1 MDPLA
6 LVVIAAVAAALI
18 AAVGPAAIA
27 GVPEPSEP
35 EADKI
40 TYAAVATIRGIRWWL
55 IVPAAASA
63 ALVAARIDVP
73 ELVPVWVAVCGI
85 GSWMAFVDWHTRYLP
100 FVLTSLLYLV
110 VLILVVVAA
119 VWVGDRDLLIHALVG
134 NGVLYLVYRL
144 MYWLA
149 GRFFGGAFGYGDVRL
164 SASLGLALGALG
176 FAETSI
182 GGYAGFLLGGIVA
195 PVLVKLRVV
204 DRDGFA
210 FGPFMLVGA
219 VLGAAFGTAL
229 QAG

>member
-1 MDPLA
+1 MGPL
-6 LVVIAAVAAALI
+6 
-18 AAVGPAAIA
+18 AIA

-55 IVPAAASA
+55 VIPAAASA
-63 ALVAARIDVP
+63 ALVAAHIDVP
-73 ELVPVWVAVCGI
+73 ELVPAWVAVCGI
-85 GSWMAFVDWHTRYLP
+85 GSWLAFVDWHTRYLP

>member
-1 MDPLA
+1 MDPLL
-6 LVVIAAVAAALI
+6 LVVVAALAAAAL

-27 GVPEPSEP
+27 GLPEPSEP
-35 EADKI
+35 DADKLP
-40 TYAAVATIRGIRWWL
+40 YAQVARLPGIRWRL
-55 IVPAAASA
+55 IVPAAVA
-63 ALVAARIDVP
+63 AGLVAWRIDVP

-85 GSWMAFVDWHTRYLP
+85 GSWLAYVDWHTRYLP

-110 VLILVVVAA
+110 VLLLVVVAA
-119 VWVGDRDLLIHALVG
+119 IWVGDRDILVHALIG
-134 NGVLYLVYRL
+134 NVALYLVYRI

-176 FAETSI
+176 YAEVVA
-182 GGYAGFLLGGIVA
+182 GGYGGFLLGGLVA
-195 PVLVKLRVV
+195 PLLVKLRVI

-219 VLGAAFGTAL
+219 VLGAAFGAAV
-229 QAG
+229 QSQ